1 MFYQTPMN
9 SASAILTNNS
19 DRYFIPYKPEGSRST
34 HFKLAYEPCN
44 FQHAVEE
51 YRIWEKKLVEH
62 DWPYCFGIPKQG
74 TRTHPTDNGNTGHSE
89 TTQPSHTQ
97 NEIKELQACSSSG
110 VNTADLETFLSAT
123 AILNSDTGVK
133 RDAPVSEIRDTDI
146 ETERRRSSDTSES
159 SGHKRTAINNTV
171 FSESS
176 VNGSPPAKKIKVE
189 LTEFDRYISRRKLSS
204 SESPSSALAASKIE
218 PESPPPL
225 ILSPTITTKL
235 AAPASPPRPTGQ
247 LKSNSAISSLPAA
260 IEGKDTGINTTL
272 PSEDP
277 SHVDLNDL
285 DLSNVPGCWQ
295 DIVEVKPSTIPNS
308 GNGLF
313 AARDLPHN
321 TPLGFYFGVPMTEDE
336 FDSLKDSVGM
346 ASQYSIMYRKTVL
359 DATDADG
366 MPYTD
371 PEGEMYCPFHF
382 MNENEEKN
390 SNITFLEGALVNQVI
405 CWTKRDIKKGEEL
418 FVWYGRDVD
427 RHWEDPK
434 AIDTKRVNN
443 KRKEKP

>member
-1 MFYQTPMN
+1 MN

-19 DRYFIPYKPEGSRST
+19 DRYFIPYKPPGSRST

-51 YRIWEKKLVEH
+51 YRIWQKKLIDH
-62 DWPYCFGIPKQG
+62 DWPFCFGVPKEG
-74 TRTHPTDNGNTGHSE
+74 TATVKL
-89 TTQPSHTQ
+89 TQ
-97 NEIKELQACSSSG
+97 EIKEQQQQQKQEEEMNGIKEFEACSTSG

-123 AILNSDTGVK
+123 AILNGETTAK
-133 RDAPVSEIRDTDI
+133 PDAPMSGIRDTDI
-146 ETERRRSSDTSES
+146 ETERRRSSDASDHS
-159 SGHKRTAINNTV
+159 SCHKRNATDDDTSNGIN
-171 FSESS
+171 S
-176 VNGSPPAKKIKVE
+176 SPPAKKPKVE
-189 LTEFDRYISRRKLSS
+189 LTEFDRFITRRKLSS
-204 SESPSSALAASKIE
+204 SESPTSALAASKIE

-225 ILSPTITTKL
+225 VLSPTVESFEPIDPSL
-235 AAPASPPRPTGQ
+235 SPLQPTGP
-247 LKSNSAISSLPAA
+247 LKLNSTVSSLPAA
-260 IEGKDTGINTTL
+260 IEGKDTGINKTL

-277 SHVDLNDL
+277 SHVDINDL
-285 DLSNVPGCWQ
+285 DLTNVPTCWQ
-295 DIVEVKPSTIPNS
+295 DIVEVKASTIPNS

-313 AARDLPHN
+313 AARDLPYN

-336 FDSLKDSVGM
+336 FDSLKDNVGV

-359 DATDADG
+359 DATDPSG

-371 PEGEMYCPFHF
+371 PQGEMYCPFHF

-427 RHWEDPK
+427 RHWEDPNTT
-434 AIDTKRVNN
+434 DTKRAAI
-443 KRKEKP
+443 KRKEKL

>member
-1 MFYQTPMN
+1 MCDQTPMN

-19 DRYFIPYKPEGSRST
+19 DRYFIPYKPLGSRST

-62 DWPYCFGIPKQG
+62 DWPYCFGVPK
-74 TRTHPTDNGNTGHSE
+74 PD
-89 TTQPSHTQ
+89 TQPKSTVIEDNQ
-97 NEIKELQACSSSG
+97 QESKEYMNGIKDLETSSTSG
-110 VNTADLETFLSAT
+110 VKTADLETFLSAT
-123 AILNSDTGVK
+123 AILNGDTSVK
-133 RDAPVSEIRDTDI
+133 RDAPISGIRDTDI
-146 ETERRRSSDTSES
+146 EVERRRSSDASDHS
-159 SGHKRTAINNTV
+159 SHKRNATATSNGTHNEEI
-171 FSESS
+171 
-176 VNGSPPAKKIKVE
+176 NGSPPAKKPKVE
-189 LTEFDRYISRRKLSS
+189 LTEFDRFITRRKLSS
-204 SESPSSALAASKIE
+204 SESPTSALAASKIE
-218 PESPPPL
+218 PEVESPPPL
-225 ILSPTITTKL
+225 VLSPVIPKIE
-235 AAPASPPRPTGQ
+235 PASPPRPSGQ
-247 LKSNSAISSLPAA
+247 LKSNSNVSSLPAA
-260 IEGKDTGINTTL
+260 SEGKDTGINTTL

-285 DLSNVPGCWQ
+285 DLSNIPKCWQ

-313 AARDLPHN
+313 AARDLPYN
-321 TPLGFYFGVPMTEDE
+321 TPLGFYFGVPMSEDE
-336 FDSLKDSVGM
+336 FDSLKDNVGV

-359 DATDADG
+359 DATDANG

-371 PEGEMYCPFHF
+371 PDGEMYCPFHF

-405 CWTKRDIKKGEEL
+405 CWTKRNIEKGEEL

-427 RHWEDPK
+427 RHWEDGSTS
-434 AIDTKRVNN
+434 DTKRTAV
-443 KRKEKP
+443 KRREQS

>member
-1 MFYQTPMN
+1 MN

-19 DRYFIPYKPEGSRST
+19 DRYFIPYKPPGSRST

-51 YRIWEKKLVEH
+51 YRIWQKKLIDH
-62 DWPYCFGIPKQG
+62 DWPFCFGVPKEG
-74 TRTHPTDNGNTGHSE
+74 TATAKL
-89 TTQPSHTQ
+89 TQ
-97 NEIKELQACSSSG
+97 EIKEQQQQQKQEEEMNGIKEFEAFSTSG

-123 AILNSDTGVK
+123 AILNGETTVK
-133 RDAPVSEIRDTDI
+133 PDAPMSGIRDTDI
-146 ETERRRSSDTSES
+146 ETERRRSSDASDHS
-159 SGHKRTAINNTV
+159 SSHKRNATNDDISNGIN
-171 FSESS
+171 S
-176 VNGSPPAKKIKVE
+176 SPPAKKPKVE
-189 LTEFDRYISRRKLSS
+189 LTEFDRFITRRKLSS
-204 SESPSSALAASKIE
+204 SESPTSALAASKIE

-225 ILSPTITTKL
+225 VLSPTVESFEPIDPSL
-235 AAPASPPRPTGQ
+235 SPLQPTGPVK
-247 LKSNSAISSLPAA
+247 LNSTVSSLPAA
-260 IEGKDTGINTTL
+260 IEGKDTGINKTL

-277 SHVDLNDL
+277 SHVDINDL
-285 DLSNVPGCWQ
+285 DLTNIPTCWQ
-295 DIVEVKPSTIPNS
+295 DIVEVKASTIPNS

-313 AARDLPHN
+313 AARNLPYN

-336 FDSLKDSVGM
+336 FDSLKDNVGV

-359 DATDADG
+359 DATDPSG

-371 PEGEMYCPFHF
+371 PQGEMYCPFHF

-427 RHWEDPK
+427 RHWEDPNTT
-434 AIDTKRVNN
+434 DTKRAAI
-443 KRKEKP
+443 KRKEKL